1 MNNTTM
7 TGGDHSAATIPGA
20 DRAAG
25 YQTKDERPANVADGA
40 PGDNR
45 DRDGG
50 YLHRDIVPKDRRAIP
65 PQPRPVVVSFR
76 DADFAAPPLYR

>member
-1 MNNTTM
+1 MNSNT
-7 TGGDHSAATIPGA
+7 TGGDHAATIPGA

-40 PGDNR
+40 TGDDR

-50 YLHRDIVPKDRRAIP
+50 YLHRDIRPQARRAIP
-65 PQPRPVVVSFR
+65 PTPLRPVVVSFR
-76 DADFAAPPLYR
+76 EADFAARPPCYR

>member
-1 MNNTTM
+1 MNSNT

-40 PGDNR
+40 PGDDR

-50 YLHRDIVPKDRRAIP
+50 YLHREIAPQGHRADSRGN
-65 PQPRPVVVSFR
+65 PQPRAVV
-76 DADFAAPPLYR
+76 APLRNR

>member
-1 MNNTTM
+1 MNSNT

-25 YQTKDERPANVADGA
+25 YQTKDERPADVADGA
-40 PGDNR
+40 PGDDR

-50 YLHRDIVPKDRRAIP
+50 YLHRDIRPQARRAIP
-65 PQPRPVVVSFR
+65 PPRPVVVSFR
-76 DADFAAPPLYR
+76 EADFAARPPCYR

>member
-25 YQTKDERPANVADGA
+25 YSTRYEQPANVADGT
-40 PGDNR
+40 PGDDR

-50 YLHRDIVPKDRRAIP
+50 YLHRDIRPQARRAIP
-65 PQPRPVVVSFR
+65 PPRPVVVSFR
-76 DADFAAPPLYR
+76 DADFAAPHRYR